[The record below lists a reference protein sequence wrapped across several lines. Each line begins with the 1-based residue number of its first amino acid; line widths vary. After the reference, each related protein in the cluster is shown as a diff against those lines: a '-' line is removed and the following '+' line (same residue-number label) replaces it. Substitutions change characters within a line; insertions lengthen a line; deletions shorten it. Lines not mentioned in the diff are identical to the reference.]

1 MINPP
6 IRSPRSKLGGL
17 HHLGRMFD
25 KIRCGLAG
33 SLPEE
38 YRPNLGLPTR
48 LDGHLCGF
56 LGIEFND
63 ISRKIHE
70 GLSDEKMVEWR
81 FTTGLRPNP
90 VQRRIWNA
98 FSEKIGWRDFAA
110 SIVDEL
116 KKEDGLEKHP
126 ELQTPFGV
134 IDKREGR
141 ANTAARRVQN

>member
-1 MINPP
+1 M
-6 IRSPRSKLGGL
+6 RLGWQP
-17 HHLGRMFD
+17 
-25 KIRCGLAG
+25 AG
-33 SLPEE
+33 GVS
-38 YRPNLGLPTR
+38 PNLGLSAG

-63 ISRKIHE
+63 ISQKIFE
-70 GLSDEKMVEWR
+70 RLSDEEMVEWC

-116 KKEDGLEKHP
+116 KKEDGLENRP
-126 ELQTPFGV
+126 ELQTAFDV
-134 IDKREGR
+134 IDERGGC
-141 ANTAARRVQN
+141 ANTAARGLKN

>member
-1 MINPP
+1 MINPL

-25 KIRCGLAG
+25 KIRCDLAG

-38 YRPNLGLPTR
+38 YRPNLGMSAG

-63 ISRKIHE
+63 ISQKISE
-70 GLSDEKMVEWR
+70 RLSDEEMVEWC
-81 FTTGLRPNP
+81 FTTGLRPDP

-116 KKEDGLEKHP
+116 KKEDGLENRP
-126 ELQTPFGV
+126 ELQTAFDV
-134 IDKREGR
+134 IDEREGC
-141 ANTAARRVQN
+141 ANTAARGLKN

>member
-25 KIRCGLAG
+25 KIRCDLAG

-38 YRPNLGLPTR
+38 YRPNLGLSAG
-48 LDGHLCGF
+48 LNGHLCGF

-63 ISRKIHE
+63 IGPKISE
-70 GLSDEKMVEWR
+70 GLSDEEMVEWC
-81 FTTGLRPNP
+81 FTTGLRANP

-98 FSEKIGWRDFAA
+98 FLEKTGWHDFAA

-116 KKEDGLEKHP
+116 KKEDGLENRP
-126 ELQTPFGV
+126 ELQTAFDV
-134 IDKREGR
+134 IDEREGR
-141 ANTAARRVQN
+141 ANTAPRRVKN